1 MKISQKFWFQL
12 HGWCSLPVWLI
23 FTAVCLTG
31 TIAVLSHEL
40 TWVFNENARA
50 LNPQNL
56 PAKPLAELV
65 AAVQQVEPTA
75 AVTSVMVME
84 PYLVTAVVFTTE
96 KLPAAIAYVNPYTG
110 VVQEINAGL
119 NFISFM
125 RSLHGWLLF
134 PWQHSYSVGY
144 YLVSAMSLL
153 MLGALITGLVIYKRF
168 WQSFTAPKL
177 RLHQGKKTVLADL
190 HRLAGVWS
198 LWFLLLMSLTGLW
211 YLVQAMLW
219 HNDVEF
225 YYEVEPLSSLYVPA
239 AAADGKAP
247 AMIPLAQA
255 VARAQQFLPEL
266 RPAFVAMP
274 EHPRDYYRI
283 SGYGDSIWFDQYSYT
298 VWINPWT
305 GEVADS
311 RVPEQMGG
319 LETVMSVTDP
329 LHYGTIGGLWTKA
342 IWFVFGLLVSGMAIS
357 GFMIW
362 GSRTLRG
369 AAGREARARVE
380 QAMAGPMP
388 TSAMAGGNIT
398 GTTSGAGQ

>member
-40 TWVFNENARA
+40 TWLFNENARA
-50 LNPQNL
+50 YNPQNL

-65 AAVQQVEPTA
+65 AAVQQAEPTA
-75 AVTSVMVME
+75 AVTSVMVLE
-84 PYLVTAVVFTTE
+84 PYLVTAVLFTTE
-96 KLPAAIAYVNPYTG
+96 TMPAAIAYVNPYTG
-110 VVQEINAGL
+110 VVQEINPGI

-153 MLGALITGLVIYKRF
+153 MLGALITGLIIYKRF

-211 YLVQAMLW
+211 YLIQAVLW

-225 YYEVEPLSSLYVPA
+225 YYEAEQLSSLYVPA
-239 AAADGKAP
+239 PAADGKVP
-247 AMIPLAQA
+247 DMIPLAQA

-266 RPAFVAMP
+266 QPAFVMMP

-283 SGYGDSIWFDQYSYT
+283 SGYGDSVWFDQYSYN

-311 RVPEQMGG
+311 RVPAQMGG
-319 LETVMSVTDP
+319 LETVMSVADP
-329 LHYGTIGGLWTKA
+329 LHYGTIGGLWTKV
-342 IWFVFGLLVSGMAIS
+342 IWFVFGLLVSGMAIT

-362 GSRTLRG
+362 GSRTIRG
-369 AAGREARARVE
+369 AAGREAQARVE
-380 QAMAGPMP
+380 QAMTAALPIQ
-388 TSAMAGGNIT
+388 TL
-398 GTTSGAGQ
+398 SGATDNTAGAKQ